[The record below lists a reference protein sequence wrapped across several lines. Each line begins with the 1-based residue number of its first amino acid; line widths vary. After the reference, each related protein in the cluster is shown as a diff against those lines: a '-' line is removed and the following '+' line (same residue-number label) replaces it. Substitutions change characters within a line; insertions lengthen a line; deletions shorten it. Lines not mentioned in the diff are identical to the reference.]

1 MARALVDALGALPAG
16 RAPPL
21 LGGLAAV
28 AGHSAWTSL
37 VKGASDDDI
46 VAANR
51 VLFGRLAANL
61 LAGAGSGVGG
71 SGGSSGASA
80 AFEASLQSLCASC
93 CSSDNKALQHMGITL
108 MCEALVLAK
117 EPATNAKLASKLSSM
132 LTAQLP
138 ALEFRAHTIFA
149 VSSFSTALTFSVR
162 LGFLVDLACMSD
174 AR

>member
-1 MARALVDALGALPAG
+1 VARALVDALGTLPAG

-37 VKGASDDDI
+37 VKGASDDTI

-61 LAGAGSGVGG
+61 LAGA
-71 SGGSSGASA
+71 GSSGASA

-149 VSSFSTALTFSVR
+149 VSSFSTALNFSVR
-162 LGFLVDLACMSD
+162 SEFLVDLACMSD
-174 AR
+174 AS